1 MTPPAQSDLTQ
12 TTTNSSGIFYGWWIV
27 GGALVAQM
35 VAVSIMSS
43 SSGIFLPFMTE
54 ELGWT
59 QTEFTLGV
67 TLGSISTALA
77 GGVVGFLLDR
87 WGPRGLM
94 IAGATLVGLSLIY
107 LSRITTLLEWFLI
120 RGVVSSLGLALAG
133 NLVLNVVIAKWFV
146 SRRSWAISIASTGV
160 SAAQFT
166 GILLVWLISTI
177 GWRDSWIVLGVVTW
191 LVLYPVALMM
201 RRQPEDH
208 GLLPDG
214 AVEGDASSE
223 QRIQLAREDMQNSL
237 TAREA
242 AKTLSLWTI
251 QIGFS
256 FGLMGL
262 MAGLFFLIP
271 FMTLHGFTFQQA
283 GTAML
288 FQGLAALASKF
299 VWPVAMGK
307 IGVRL
312 STLVAFSLAAIGMVL
327 MVIVGPTQQFVPF
340 VLVTMLWGFGIGSQ
354 IPLQESLMASFF
366 GRAHLGAVRGIST
379 PISQAFGIS
388 APIGVAFYFDRV
400 GNYDGIYLALAAGFI
415 LGALLVMSSRKPVKP
430 SQGRDTSDSVTGTN
444 DYEPTESNSAWP
456 SVAESLSVNKSW
468 PTRDSGDYTSN
479 DETESINDETESINN
494 ETQST
499 QISGTSN
506 VGKDYMRSG
515 ISSRA
520 KLLDGQRFD
529 YGFQATGLNSETI
542 RAESKKNLN
551 VEMANESSNR
561 QPDGMGTNMDSATS
575 DGQWAEIELRPSGD
589 AIARLSKLILSK
601 DERIKEILPAAAV
614 AVAASVAV
622 VAIFRMRKPK

>member
-1 MTPPAQSDLTQ
+1 MNLSEESDSTQS
-12 TTTNSSGIFYGWWIV
+12 TTNPAGIFYGWWIV

-107 LSRITTLLEWFLI
+107 LSRINTLLEWFLI

-146 SRRSWAISIASTGV
+146 SRRAWAISIASTGV

-214 AVEGDASSE
+214 AIEGDASSE
-223 QRIQLAREDMQNSL
+223 HRIQLAREDTRNSL

-242 AKTLSLWTI
+242 AKTLSLWTL

-288 FQGLAALASKF
+288 FQGLSALTSKF
-299 VWPVAMGK
+299 VWPVLMGK
-307 IGVRL
+307 IGARL
-312 STLVAFSLAAIGMVL
+312 STLVAFTLAAIGMAL

-340 VLVTMLWGFGIGSQ
+340 VLVTMLWGFGIGAQ
-354 IPLQESLMASFF
+354 IPLQESLMASYF

-388 APIGVAFYFDRV
+388 APIAVAFYFDHV
-400 GNYDGIYLALAAGFI
+400 GNYDGIYLALAGGFI
-415 LGALLVMSSRKPVKP
+415 VGALLVMSSRKPVKP
-430 SQGRDTSDSVTGTN
+430 IQGKEAQVIATEPDDHG
-444 DYEPTESNSAWP
+444 PTETGNAWP
-456 SVAESLSVNKSW
+456 VITQNLDVSKSKVIHQTLTDEFESK
-468 PTRDSGDYTSN
+468 N
-479 DETESINDETESINN
+479 DETESA
-494 ETQST
+494 QSLN
-499 QISGTSN
+499 TSN
-506 VGKDYMRSG
+506 PEKNYMRSG

-520 KLLDGQRFD
+520 RLLDGQRFD
-529 YGFQATGLNSETI
+529 YGFQTTDLNSKVTG
-542 RAESKKNLN
+542 AELKKDLK
-551 VEMANESSNR
+551 VEMATEARKRQYAETGDTVDSVSS
-561 QPDGMGTNMDSATS
+561 S
-575 DGQWAEIELRPSGD
+575 DYGREIELRSSGHPL
-589 AIARLSKLILSK
+589 ARLSKFISPQ
-601 DERIKEILPAAAV
+601 DQRIKEILPAAAV

-622 VAIFRMRKPK
+622 VAIFRMKKPK

>member
-1 MTPPAQSDLTQ
+1 MNLSSESDSTQS
-12 TTTNSSGIFYGWWIV
+12 TTNPAGIFYGWWIV

-107 LSRITTLLEWFLI
+107 LSRINTLLEWFLI

-146 SRRSWAISIASTGV
+146 SRRAWAISIASTGV

-177 GWRDSWIVLGVVTW
+177 GWRDSWIVLGIVTW

-214 AVEGDASSE
+214 AIEGDASSE
-223 QRIQLAREDMQNSL
+223 HRIQLAREDTRNSL

-242 AKTLSLWTI
+242 AKTLSLWTL

-288 FQGLAALASKF
+288 FQGLSALMSKF
-299 VWPVAMGK
+299 IWPVLMGK
-307 IGVRL
+307 IGARL
-312 STLVAFSLAAIGMVL
+312 STLVAFTLAAIGMAL

-340 VLVTMLWGFGIGSQ
+340 VLVTMLWGFGIGAQ

-388 APIGVAFYFDRV
+388 APIAVAFYFDRV
-400 GNYDGIYLALAAGFI
+400 GNYDGIYLALAGGFI
-415 LGALLVMSSRKPVKP
+415 VGALLVMSSRKPVKP
-430 SQGRDTSDSVTGTN
+430 MQGKEAQGIVMEPDDHG
-444 DYEPTESNSAWP
+444 PTEPCNAWP
-456 SVAESLSVNKSW
+456 VVTERLDFSKSTVIHQTLTDEIESK
-468 PTRDSGDYTSN
+468 N
-479 DETESINDETESINN
+479 DETESA
-494 ETQST
+494 QSL
-499 QISGTSN
+499 N
-506 VGKDYMRSG
+506 ALNPDKDYMSSG
-515 ISSRA
+515 ISNRA
-520 KLLDGQRFD
+520 RLLDGQRFD
-529 YGFQATGLNSETI
+529 YGFQTTDLNSEVTG
-542 RAESKKNLN
+542 AESRKEIK
-551 VEMANESSNR
+551 VETAPEARKREYAGTGDTVDSVSS
-561 QPDGMGTNMDSATS
+561 S
-575 DGQWAEIELRPSGD
+575 DYGREIELRSTRDPL
-589 AIARLSKLILSK
+589 ARLSKFISPQ
-601 DERIKEILPAAAV
+601 DQRIKEILPAAAV
-614 AVAASVAV
+614 AVVASVAV
-622 VAIFRMRKPK
+622 VAIFRMKKPK

>member
-1 MTPPAQSDLTQ
+1 MTLSAESDIPQPAANPT
-12 TTTNSSGIFYGWWIV
+12 GIFYGWWIV
-27 GGALVAQM
+27 GGALIAQM

-43 SSGIFLPFMTE
+43 SSGIFLPSMTE

-107 LSRITTLLEWFLI
+107 LSRINTLLEWFLI

-146 SRRSWAISIASTGV
+146 SRRARAISIASTGV

-214 AVEGDASSE
+214 AIEGDASSK
-223 QRIQLAREDMQNSL
+223 QQIQMAREDLQNSL

-242 AKTLSLWTI
+242 VKTLSLWTI

-288 FQGLAALASKF
+288 FQGLAALVSKF
-299 VWPVAMGK
+299 FWPVVMGK
-307 IGVRL
+307 IGARL
-312 STLVAFSLAAIGMVL
+312 STLVAFSLAAIGMIL

-388 APIGVAFYFDRV
+388 APIAVAFYFDRV
-400 GNYDGIYLALAAGFI
+400 GNYDGIYLALAGGFI
-415 LGALLVMSSRKPVKP
+415 FGALLVMGSRKPAKP
-430 SQGRDTSDSVTGTN
+430 IRAVIPNNLGMELTN
-444 DYEPTESNSAWP
+444 LESTESVDVWP
-456 SVAESLSVNKSW
+456 EVAESLTVSK
-468 PTRDSGDYTSN
+468 PERRDNSIDQSESKGDWTKPAQSFSESN
-479 DETESINDETESINN
+479 T
-494 ETQST
+494 
-499 QISGTSN
+499 
-506 VGKDYMRSG
+506 GKDYMSIG
-515 ISSRA
+515 TSSRA
-520 KLLDGQRFD
+520 RILDGPRHD
-529 YGFQATGLNSETI
+529 YGFESADRNQRI
-542 RAESKKNLN
+542 RREEVKRNFDVN
-551 VEMANESSNR
+551 VPTDIGNG
-561 QPDGMGTNMDSATS
+561 QQTGTNATVDSVSS
-575 DGQWAEIELRPSGD
+575 DVNRSELELRSTGD
-589 AIARLSKLILSK
+589 VIAKLSKFVGPR
-601 DERIKEILPAAAV
+601 EQRIKEVLPAAAV

>member
-1 MTPPAQSDLTQ
+1 MTLSAESDLTQ
-12 TTTNSSGIFYGWWIV
+12 STTNPKGIFYGWWIV
-27 GGALVAQM
+27 GGALIAQM

-43 SSGIFLPFMTE
+43 SSGIFLPSMTE

-59 QTEFTLGV
+59 QTQFTLGV

-107 LSRITTLLEWFLI
+107 LSRINTLLEWFLI

-146 SRRSWAISIASTGV
+146 SRRAWAISIASTGV

-223 QRIQLAREDMQNSL
+223 QQIQMARADLQNSL

-288 FQGLAALASKF
+288 FQGLAALVSKF
-299 VWPVAMGK
+299 FWPVVMGK
-307 IGVRL
+307 VGARL
-312 STLVAFSLAAIGMVL
+312 STLVAFSLAALGMVL
-327 MVIVGPTQQFVPF
+327 MVVVGPTQQFVPF

-388 APIGVAFYFDRV
+388 APIAVAFYFDRV
-400 GNYDGIYLALAAGFI
+400 GNYDGIYLALAGGFI
-415 LGALLVMSSRKPVKP
+415 FGALLVMSSRKPVKP
-430 SQGRDTSDSVTGTN
+430 TQGKDTPDLAMEPDDLELTQSV
-444 DYEPTESNSAWP
+444 DAWPEVTESLDFSKFVRIDDSIDELEAQDGGTQP
-456 SVAESLSVNKSW
+456 AESFSS
-468 PTRDSGDYTSN
+468 SN
-479 DETESINDETESINN
+479 I
-494 ETQST
+494 
-499 QISGTSN
+499 
-506 VGKDYMRSG
+506 GKDYMSSG
-515 ISSRA
+515 TSSRA
-520 KLLDGQRFD
+520 RLLDGQRFD
-529 YGFQATGLNSETI
+529 YGFQTASVSSPKKAQSIPKTLNTQDIDLVTHTENRRRTDTSTTV
-542 RAESKKNLN
+542 ESG
-551 VEMANESSNR
+551 SSNDN
-561 QPDGMGTNMDSATS
+561 PG
-575 DGQWAEIELRPSGD
+575 ELELRSTGD
-589 AIARLSKLILSK
+589 VIAKFSKFMLPR
-601 DERIKEILPAAAV
+601 DQRIKEMLPAAAV

>member
-1 MTPPAQSDLTQ
+1 MTLSAESDLTQ
-12 TTTNSSGIFYGWWIV
+12 STTNPKGIFYGWWIV
-27 GGALVAQM
+27 GGALIAQM

-43 SSGIFLPFMTE
+43 SSGIFLPSMTE

-59 QTEFTLGV
+59 QTQFTLGV

-107 LSRITTLLEWFLI
+107 LSRINTLLEWFLI

-146 SRRSWAISIASTGV
+146 SRRAWAISIASTGV

-223 QRIQLAREDMQNSL
+223 QQIQMARADLQNSL

-288 FQGLAALASKF
+288 FQGLAALVSKF
-299 VWPVAMGK
+299 FWPVVMGK
-307 IGVRL
+307 IGARL
-312 STLVAFSLAAIGMVL
+312 STLVAFSLAALGMVL
-327 MVIVGPTQQFVPF
+327 MVVVGPTQQFVPF

-388 APIGVAFYFDRV
+388 APIAVAFYFDRV
-400 GNYDGIYLALAAGFI
+400 GNYDGIYLALAGGFI
-415 LGALLVMSSRKPVKP
+415 FGALLVMSSRKPVKP
-430 SQGRDTSDSVTGTN
+430 TQGKDTPDLAMEPDDLVLTQSV
-444 DYEPTESNSAWP
+444 DAWPEVTESLDVSKFVRIDDSIDELEAQDDRTQP
-456 SVAESLSVNKSW
+456 AESFSS
-468 PTRDSGDYTSN
+468 SN
-479 DETESINDETESINN
+479 I
-494 ETQST
+494 
-499 QISGTSN
+499 
-506 VGKDYMRSG
+506 GKDYMSPST
-515 ISSRA
+515 SSRA
-520 KLLDGQRFD
+520 RLLDGQRFD
-529 YGFQATGLNSETI
+529 YGFQAAGVSSPISGEEL
-542 RAESKKNLN
+542 KKNIDVDFVTHTEDRWQTGRSTT
-551 VEMANESSNR
+551 VESVSSNDNR
-561 QPDGMGTNMDSATS
+561 G
-575 DGQWAEIELRPSGD
+575 ELELRSTGD
-589 AIARLSKLILSK
+589 VIAKLSKFMRPQ
-601 DERIKEILPAAAV
+601 DQRIKEMLPAAAV

>member
-1 MTPPAQSDLTQ
+1 MNPPAESDLTQ

-107 LSRITTLLEWFLI
+107 LSRINTLLEWFLI

-223 QRIQLAREDMQNSL
+223 ERIRLAQEDMQNSL

-312 STLVAFSLAAIGMVL
+312 STLVAFSLAAVGMVL

-388 APIGVAFYFDRV
+388 APIAVAFYFDRV

-430 SQGRDTSDSVTGTN
+430 SQDRDTPDSVTGTS
-444 DYEPTESNSAWP
+444 DYGPAESNSAWP
-456 SVAESLSVNKSW
+456 SVAESLSVNKPW
-468 PTRDSGDYTSN
+468 PTHDSRDHISTS
-479 DETESINDETESINN
+479 ETLSISD
-494 ETQST
+494 ETQSQ
-499 QISGTSN
+499 QISSTSN
-506 VGKDYMRSG
+506 VGKDYMNLG
-515 ISSRA
+515 ISNRSR
-520 KLLDGQRFD
+520 LLDGQRFD
-529 YGFQATGLNSETI
+529 YGFQATRLNSKTI
-542 RAESKKNLN
+542 RTESKKNLN

-561 QPDGMGTNMDSATS
+561 QQDGMGTNVDSATS
-575 DGQWAEIELRPSGD
+575 DGQWGEIELRPTGD
-589 AIARLSKLILSK
+589 VIARLSKLILSK

>member
-1 MTPPAQSDLTQ
+1 MTQS
-12 TTTNSSGIFYGWWIV
+12 TTNTKGIFYGWWIV
-27 GGALVAQM
+27 GGALIAQM

-43 SSGIFLPFMTE
+43 SSGIFLPSMTE

-59 QTEFTLGV
+59 QTQFTLGV

-107 LSRITTLLEWFLI
+107 LSRINTLLEWFLI

-146 SRRSWAISIASTGV
+146 SRRAWAISIASTGV

-223 QRIQLAREDMQNSL
+223 QQIQMARADLQNSL

-288 FQGLAALASKF
+288 FQGLAALVSKF
-299 VWPVAMGK
+299 FWPVVMGK
-307 IGVRL
+307 IGARL
-312 STLVAFSLAAIGMVL
+312 STLVAFSLAALGMVL
-327 MVIVGPTQQFVPF
+327 MVVVGPTQQFVPF

-388 APIGVAFYFDRV
+388 APIAVAFYFDRV
-400 GNYDGIYLALAAGFI
+400 GNYDGIYLALAGGFI
-415 LGALLVMSSRKPVKP
+415 FGALLVMSSQKPVKP
-430 SQGRDTSDSVTGTN
+430 TQGKYTPDLAMEPDDLELTQSV
-444 DYEPTESNSAWP
+444 DAWPEVTESLDVSKFVRIDDSIDELEAQDDRTQP
-456 SVAESLSVNKSW
+456 AES
-468 PTRDSGDYTSN
+468 
-479 DETESINDETESINN
+479 
-494 ETQST
+494 
-499 QISGTSN
+499 
-506 VGKDYMRSG
+506 
-515 ISSRA
+515 
-520 KLLDGQRFD
+520 
-529 YGFQATGLNSETI
+529 
-542 RAESKKNLN
+542 
-551 VEMANESSNR
+551 
-561 QPDGMGTNMDSATS
+561 
-575 DGQWAEIELRPSGD
+575 
-589 AIARLSKLILSK
+589 
-601 DERIKEILPAAAV
+601 
-614 AVAASVAV
+614 
-622 VAIFRMRKPK
+622 

>member
-1 MTPPAQSDLTQ
+1 MNLSSESDSTQS
-12 TTTNSSGIFYGWWIV
+12 TTNPAGIFYGWWIV

-107 LSRITTLLEWFLI
+107 LSRINTLLEWFLI

-146 SRRSWAISIASTGV
+146 SRRAWAISIASTGV

-177 GWRDSWIVLGVVTW
+177 GWRDSWIVLGIVTW

-214 AVEGDASSE
+214 AIEGDASSE
-223 QRIQLAREDMQNSL
+223 HRIQLAREDTRNSL

-242 AKTLSLWTI
+242 AKTLSLWTL

-288 FQGLAALASKF
+288 FQGLSALMSKF
-299 VWPVAMGK
+299 IWPVLMGK
-307 IGVRL
+307 IGARL
-312 STLVAFSLAAIGMVL
+312 STLVAFTLAAIGMAL

-340 VLVTMLWGFGIGSQ
+340 VLVTMLWGFGIGAQ

-388 APIGVAFYFDRV
+388 APIAVAFYFDRV
-400 GNYDGIYLALAAGFI
+400 GNYDGIYLALAGGFI
-415 LGALLVMSSRKPVKP
+415 VGALLVMSSRKPVKP
-430 SQGRDTSDSVTGTN
+430 MQGKEAQGIVMEPDDHG
-444 DYEPTESNSAWP
+444 PTEPGNAWP
-456 SVAESLSVNKSW
+456 VVTERLDFSKSTVIHQTLTDEIESK
-468 PTRDSGDYTSN
+468 N
-479 DETESINDETESINN
+479 DETESA
-494 ETQST
+494 QSL
-499 QISGTSN
+499 N
-506 VGKDYMRSG
+506 ALNPDKDYMSSG
-515 ISSRA
+515 ISNRA
-520 KLLDGQRFD
+520 RLLDGQRFD
-529 YGFQATGLNSETI
+529 YGFQTTDLNSEATG
-542 RAESKKNLN
+542 AESKKDIK
-551 VEMANESSNR
+551 VEMAPEARKRKYAGTGDTVDSVSS
-561 QPDGMGTNMDSATS
+561 S
-575 DGQWAEIELRPSGD
+575 DYGREIELRSTRDPL
-589 AIARLSKLILSK
+589 ARLSKFISPQ
-601 DERIKEILPAAAV
+601 DQRIKEILPAAAV
-614 AVAASVAV
+614 AVVASVAV
-622 VAIFRMRKPK
+622 VAIFRMKKPK